1 MADRGNNQRTAARTR
16 KRRARSYRL
25 IRVFL
30 AVILICAAF
39 ACGFLVRGQSAFLQ
53 SLGFPSA
60 ITGITQTDTT
70 DQTTVKKKDVYNSL
84 SARVSEVEDILAT
97 DSLDTYNLDEVT
109 ESSLTAFGAA
119 SNDPYLRYYS
129 PERYNALLNT
139 QDEGYAGVG
148 VLFSEYNG
156 QAYVVDV
163 FEGAPAQLEG
173 VREGDFVV
181 AVNGDRSQ
189 TWSRSEVSAVFS
201 QSEGSSVV
209 ITWRRPESLE
219 ADGGEEYTT
228 TLECAEY
235 NEANVTTEYNSD
247 RRVGY
252 VKVKQFTQ
260 NAAELVQTALTD
272 LESQGARAYVLDLR
286 DNPGGYLSQAV
297 DLASLFMSSG
307 TVVEVQTVDGQSAKT
322 ASGQP
327 ATNMPLVVIT
337 NKNTAAAAEVV
348 AAALKESQRAT
359 LVGTTTLGKG
369 SVQVLHE
376 LTFGGAMRY
385 TAAYYLTPEGH
396 AIDNTGVT
404 PTVSLDNSGDGDA
417 QKDYAIETAASRITA
432 E

>member
-1 MADRGNNQRTAARTR
+1 MGERGGNQRSAARTR

-25 IRVFL
+25 IRIFL

-39 ACGFLVRGQSAFLQ
+39 AAGFMVRGQSAFLQ
-53 SLGFPSA
+53 SLGFPAS
-60 ITGITQTDTT
+60 ITGIAQSEIT
-70 DQTTVKKKDVYNSL
+70 DQNASKKDVYNAL
-84 SARVSEVEDILAT
+84 STRVAEVEDILSE
-97 DSLDTYNLDEVT
+97 DSLDTYNLDEAT
-109 ESSLTAFGAA
+109 EGTFEALGAA

-129 PERYNALLNT
+129 SDRYNALLNT
-139 QDEGYAGVG
+139 QDEGYAGIG

-173 VREGDFVV
+173 VQEGDFVV
-181 AVNGDRSQ
+181 AINGDRSQ
-189 TWSRSEVSAVFS
+189 TWSRSEVASVLS
-201 QSEGSSVV
+201 QAKGSTVV
-209 ITWRRPESLE
+209 IAWRRPESLE
-219 ADGGEEYTT
+219 SDGGTEFTT

-235 NEANVTTEYNSD
+235 NEENVTSEYNAD

-252 VKVKQFTQ
+252 VKIRQLTQ
-260 NAAELVQTALTD
+260 NSATFAQQALAD
-272 LESQGARAYVLDLR
+272 LQARGARAFVLDLR

-297 DLASLFMSSG
+297 DIASLFMSSG
-307 TVVEVQTVDGQSAKT
+307 TVVEVQTVDGQSAKA

-327 ATNMPLVVIT
+327 ATNLPLVVIT

-348 AAALKESQRAT
+348 AAALKESQRAV

-376 LTFGGAMRY
+376 LSFGGAMRY

-396 AIDNTGVT
+396 AIDQVGVT
-404 PTVSLDNSGDGDA
+404 PTVTLDNSVEGDA
-417 QKDYAIETAASRITA
+417 QKDYAVEVAASRVTA

>member
-1 MADRGNNQRTAARTR
+1 MADRANNQRTAARTR

-30 AVILICAAF
+30 SAILICAAF
-39 ACGFLVRGQSAFLQ
+39 AVGFAVRGNAALLQ
-53 SLGFPSA
+53 RFGFPSA
-60 ITGITQTDTT
+60 VTGIVQSEVT
-70 DQTTVKKKDVYNSL
+70 DQNAAKKDVYNSL
-84 SARVSEVEDILAT
+84 SMRVSEVEDILAT
-97 DSLDTYNLDEVT
+97 DSLDTYNLDEAT
-109 ESSLTAFGAA
+109 TSMLTAF
-119 SNDPYLRYYS
+119 SESTDDPYLRYYTS
-129 PERYNALLNT
+129 DRYNALLNT
-139 QDEGYAGVG
+139 QNEGYAGIG

-156 QAYVVDV
+156 QAYAVDV

-173 VREGDFVV
+173 VQPGDFVV
-181 AVNGDRSQ
+181 SINGDSSQ
-189 TWSRSEVSAVFS
+189 TWSRSEVAAVLS
-201 QSEGSSVV
+201 QSQGGTVV

-219 ADGGEEYTT
+219 ADGGTEFTT
-228 TLECAEY
+228 TLACEEY
-235 NEANVTTEYNSD
+235 DEANVTTEYNSD

-252 VKVKQFTQ
+252 VRVKQLTQ
-260 NAAELVQTALTD
+260 NSASLVQNALTS
-272 LESQGARAYVLDLR
+272 LEGQGARAFVLDLR

-307 TVVEVQTVDGQSAKT
+307 TVVEVQTVDGKSAKS

-327 ATNMPLVVIT
+327 ATNLPLVVIT

-396 AIDNTGVT
+396 AIDQVGVT
-404 PTVSLDNSGDGDA
+404 PTVTLDSSSEGDA
-417 QKDYAIETAASRITA
+417 QKDYAIEVAASRVTA